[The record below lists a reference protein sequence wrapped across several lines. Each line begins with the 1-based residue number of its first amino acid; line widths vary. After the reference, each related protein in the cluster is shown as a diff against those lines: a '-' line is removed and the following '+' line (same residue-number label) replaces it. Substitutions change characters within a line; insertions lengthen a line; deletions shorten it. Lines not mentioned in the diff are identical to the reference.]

1 MHNADC
7 PAYSLLCPYR
17 SDAVAAFHAKRFLQQ
32 ETCIELRGQLH
43 DHADFASAQGA
54 GRG

>member
-7 PAYSLLCPYR
+7 PASSLLSPYR
-17 SDAVAAFHAKRFLQQ
+17 SDAVAAFHAKPFLQQ
-32 ETCIELRGQLH
+32 ETCIELRGKLH
-43 DHADFASAQGA
+43 DHADFVSAQGA